1 MNYRIAIIGGKQ
13 PVARVLAVSKE
24 FEDGFSFFPVVLEN
38 EKELPEIIK
47 NNRRKADGW
56 LFSGPLPYNIA
67 KKYFVNIENVEYCG
81 FLGAGFYSNCMQ
93 VSFEQKVAR
102 PRISVDMLDKVF
114 DVEHAVLE
122 TNLPMNDVFV
132 KYYEIGYRIDDI
144 IDFHCKLWQE
154 GRIDAAITSLA
165 SVYNILKQKNIPA
178 YYLVLTKEEIKQ
190 SLKIIT
196 EKLKTSYFKNT
207 QVASVIIS
215 LNQYA
220 DVIEKVK
227 SLSALQTLEWKLKG
241 ILLPLCNSLDGYLI
255 EKGTGIYGIFTSRGV
270 VEQQLQNLRETM
282 EKVSIELNF
291 DISVSVGIGFGET
304 VAQAEFNA
312 NRALQN
318 TRSKAQGLMIVS
330 DEGGIV
336 EVNAQRSV
344 ISYDYYSN
352 DEALLEKLHQAAVG
366 IKTLRKL
373 EAVVAHMKTETFT
386 VVQLA
391 NKLGVTEQNIRRI
404 LGSLCRVDL
413 VQVVGEELS
422 ANRGRP
428 GKIYKLNF

>member
-196 EKLKTSYFKNT
+196 EKLKKN
-207 QVASVIIS
+207 SFHF
-215 LNQYA
+215 L
-220 DVIEKVK
+220 
-227 SLSALQTLEWKLKG
+227 
-241 ILLPLCNSLDGYLI
+241 
-255 EKGTGIYGIFTSRGV
+255 
-270 VEQQLQNLRETM
+270 
-282 EKVSIELNF
+282 
-291 DISVSVGIGFGET
+291 
-304 VAQAEFNA
+304 
-312 NRALQN
+312 
-318 TRSKAQGLMIVS
+318 
-330 DEGGIV
+330 
-336 EVNAQRSV
+336 
-344 ISYDYYSN
+344 
-352 DEALLEKLHQAAVG
+352 
-366 IKTLRKL
+366 
-373 EAVVAHMKTETFT
+373 
-386 VVQLA
+386 
-391 NKLGVTEQNIRRI
+391 
-404 LGSLCRVDL
+404 
-413 VQVVGEELS
+413 
-422 ANRGRP
+422 
-428 GKIYKLNF
+428 